1 MILQTHTQF
10 HKCTYYKIFAVS
22 EYCEQHTGQSQY
34 CEQHTRQSQ
43 YCEQHTRQSQYCEQH
58 TGQSQYCEQHT
69 RQSQYCQQHTGQS
82 QYCEQ
87 HTGQSQY
94 CEQHTGQSQYWEQH
108 TCQSQYCEQ
117 HTCQSQYIN
126 QQRLSQC
133 LNYLN
138 KRDTKG
144 TYNVSTLAFNMIIT
158 RQLSPATSCRFL
170 HHIDMAHLATTHTH
184 GKVPTGSNEHLSD
197 KIGTL

>member
-1 MILQTHTQF
+1 MVNLQSQNCTPPQTHYNISYMLHNNYRYTKHMILQTHTQF

-22 EYCEQHTGQSQY
+22 E
-34 CEQHTRQSQ
+34 
-43 YCEQHTRQSQYCEQH
+43 
-58 TGQSQYCEQHT
+58 
-69 RQSQYCQQHTGQS
+69 
-82 QYCEQ
+82 
-87 HTGQSQY
+87 Y

-184 GKVPTGSNEHLSD
+184 GKVPTGSNKHLSD
-197 KIGTL
+197 KTGTL